1 MPYDVII
8 TTETGVIREHL
19 EDIRNVGKLV
29 QRYNDVY
36 VGMELREIKK
46 DVKVKERKLVHDNGR
61 RFNT

>member
-8 TTETGVIREHL
+8 TTETGVIREYL
-19 EDIRNVGKLV
+19 EDIRDVGKLV